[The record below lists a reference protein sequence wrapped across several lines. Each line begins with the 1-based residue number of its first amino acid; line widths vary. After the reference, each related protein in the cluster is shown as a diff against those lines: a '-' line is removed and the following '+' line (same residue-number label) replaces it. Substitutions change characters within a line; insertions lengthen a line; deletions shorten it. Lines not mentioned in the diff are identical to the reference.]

1 MKIKTQLQRG
11 FTLMELMIAVA
22 VIAILSAIA
31 LPLYTN
37 YVTDTQDMVL
47 VSNLRTIEVF
57 QEDFRMRTGNY
68 FVGPGDLAAITA
80 AIDWE
85 PEGDQPGT
93 TYAIAD
99 GGGGNTYEVTA
110 TAPDGTSVCLEFPG
124 GTLC

>member
-1 MKIKTQLQRG
+1 MKIHKQRQNG
-11 FTLMELMIAVA
+11 FSLMELMIAVG
-22 VIAILSAIA
+22 VIAVLSAIA

-37 YVTDTQDMVL
+37 YIGDTQDMVL
-47 VSNLRTIEVF
+47 VNNLRTIEVF
-57 QEDFRMRTGNY
+57 QEDFRLRTGGY
-68 FVGPGDLAAITA
+68 YVGPGNLAAITA
-80 AIDWE
+80 AIDWA

-124 GTLC
+124 ATLC